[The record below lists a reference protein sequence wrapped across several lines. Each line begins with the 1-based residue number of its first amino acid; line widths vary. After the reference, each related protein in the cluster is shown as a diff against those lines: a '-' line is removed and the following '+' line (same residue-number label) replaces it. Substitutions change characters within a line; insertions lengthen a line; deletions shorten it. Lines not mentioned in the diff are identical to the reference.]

1 MNWTKVGLKVIYSDL
16 VRTILGGLNW
26 TKVGLKEIWD
36 ALEDDYYNG
45 LNWTKVGLKERC
57 PVGQVLRL
65 PV

>member
-1 MNWTKVGLKVIYSDL
+1 MKVIYSDL